1 MVDNEEKITLAD
13 IEDHDTNKYKKNIND
28 LIENAEIE
36 AEMEAEKNIRSKNSR
51 IFLISMIGFVLLS
64 FVYLRINNQSS
75 EKVTP
80 SAAIQT
86 PIKSPEIK
94 LAKQVTIDEESNS
107 KRGSFK
113 DRGLVNRLGQLSD
126 SIGLADGAPTLQA
139 QKVYEEISS
148 KIDQQIKNIEYILQ
162 NDLEEL
168 NSIVNEL
175 EIPKIKPNN

>member
-86 PIKSPEIK
+86 PIKSPEVK
-94 LAKQVTIDEESNS
+94 LAKQVTICLLYTSDAADE
-107 KRGSFK
+107 
-113 DRGLVNRLGQLSD
+113 
-126 SIGLADGAPTLQA
+126 
-139 QKVYEEISS
+139 
-148 KIDQQIKNIEYILQ
+148 
-162 NDLEEL
+162 
-168 NSIVNEL
+168 
-175 EIPKIKPNN
+175 